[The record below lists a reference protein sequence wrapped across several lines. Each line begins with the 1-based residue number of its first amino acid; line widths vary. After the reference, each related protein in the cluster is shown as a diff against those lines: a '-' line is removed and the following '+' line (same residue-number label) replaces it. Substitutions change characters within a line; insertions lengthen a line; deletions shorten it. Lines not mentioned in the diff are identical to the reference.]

1 MRGERVSRGKGEG
14 EGEGEGDRK
23 AARDTQ
29 AGI

>member
-1 MRGERVSRGKGEG
+1 MRWERVSRGKGEG